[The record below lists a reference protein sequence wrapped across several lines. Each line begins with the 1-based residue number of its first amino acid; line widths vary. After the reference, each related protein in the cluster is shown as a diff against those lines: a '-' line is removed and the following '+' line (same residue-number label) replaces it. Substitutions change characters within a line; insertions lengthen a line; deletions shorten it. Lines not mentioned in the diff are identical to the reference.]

1 MFSYPEGNNTATP
14 SGDFIFQYQL
24 GSVDTNV
31 FSIDSTGL
39 MTSYGGL
46 TITPP
51 NVATSSAAVNSPPFE
66 LGGSVYSSTSSTALH
81 QNFGWQVIPT
91 GNDTSTPSSNLALL
105 YSLGSNTLAATGLSI
120 SPKGLI
126 NWAPGQTFPITGTG
140 GGTITGITT
149 SSPLTGSGT
158 SGSVA
163 LGLNQATLTTNL
175 ESTFDSRYPRLGVG
189 DIFSSY
195 LEAYQ
200 TAGPGSAALLGWG
213 TSGSVGA
220 FGDSDTGYGVQGE
233 STSGNGVY
241 AQVTTPADG
250 SAGVLGFTGTVF
262 SSTYSAEA
270 GNANAGVWADNSK
283 AGSGVPVSLL
293 ATGDDVYGAAIIN
306 NGADYPALFVDNN
319 GGTAGGG
326 NAGEFE
332 ATGSSFAPA
341 YGVSA
346 STTYGTAVYGATSGG
361 GNGVEGLDSA
371 TVSQD
376 AGVLGVANLASVV
389 GGSYDIYSGVWG
401 DTGSSSTTS
410 SDAWAIGVL
419 GTADDGHAGVFLNN
433 SADWSTLY
441 VYNAAAGGTGLAS
454 TGVFNTLMV
463 SSPGGTCGIGSGG
476 SLSCTG
482 PIKSLASAGSG
493 ARTVETYGVQSPEN
507 WMEDF
512 GTGQMEKGVAVV
524 KIDPTFA
531 DTVSETADYHV
542 FITPNGDSGSLY
554 VINKTATS
562 FEVRESKGG
571 TSSLTFDYRI
581 VAKRRGY
588 EALRHV
594 DVTERY
600 NAEMKAAKMARSS
613 GVVHKPVPMAKS
625 PLQTALNS
633 HPRPIVPA
641 HSPVSHQTMSQH
653 ANASAKH

>member
-1 MFSYPEGNNTATP
+1 
-14 SGDFIFQYQL
+14 
-24 GSVDTNV
+24 
-31 FSIDSTGL
+31 
-39 MTSYGGL
+39 
-46 TITPP
+46 
-51 NVATSSAAVNSPPFE
+51 
-66 LGGSVYSSTSSTALH
+66 
-81 QNFGWQVIPT
+81 
-91 GNDTSTPSSNLALL
+91 
-105 YSLGSNTLAATGLSI
+105 
-120 SPKGLI
+120 
-126 NWAPGQTFPITGTG
+126 
-140 GGTITGITT
+140 
-149 SSPLTGSGT
+149 
-158 SGSVA
+158 
-163 LGLNQATLTTNL
+163 
-175 ESTFDSRYPRLGVG
+175 
-189 DIFSSY
+189 
-195 LEAYQ
+195 
-200 TAGPGSAALLGWG
+200 
-213 TSGSVGA
+213 
-220 FGDSDTGYGVQGE
+220 
-233 STSGNGVY
+233 VY

-283 AGSGVPVSLL
+283 AGTGVPVSLL
-293 ATGDDVYGAAIIN
+293 ATGDDVYGEVVVT
-306 NGADYPALFVDNN
+306 NGTDYPALFVDNN
-319 GGTAGGG
+319 TGTAGSFS
-326 NAGEFE
+326 A
-332 ATGSSFAPA
+332 ATGD
-341 YGVSA
+341 GLDA
-346 STTYGTAVYGATSGG
+346 STSTGTGVYGATSGG
-361 GNGVEGLDSA
+361 GSGVEGLNS
-371 TVSQD
+371 TTGEGE
-376 AGVLGVANLASVV
+376 AGVLGIANIQSAT
-389 GGSYDIYSGVWG
+389 GTSYNIYAGVQGDSG
-401 DTGSSSTTS
+401 TSSTTVAP
-410 SDAWAIGVL
+410 AWAIGVL

-441 VYNAAAGGTGLAS
+441 VSNADAGGTGLAS